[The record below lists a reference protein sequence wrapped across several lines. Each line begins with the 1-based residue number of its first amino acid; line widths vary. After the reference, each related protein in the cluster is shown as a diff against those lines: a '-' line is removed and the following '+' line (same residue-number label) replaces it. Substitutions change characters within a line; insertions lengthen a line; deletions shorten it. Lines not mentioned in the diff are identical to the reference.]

1 MVRAVRRVEG
11 WRSLALP
18 VLAPLAALALWLA
31 LRPAVVGENYA
42 AVLRGDWRLLR
53 YAPMRFVSEA
63 TVSLARGW
71 IADFTCE
78 SHVGIVAGA
87 VVLAVG
93 ALALAGAARA
103 ALRNRLD
110 GWYSLVYVGTVFAW
124 AFPEETSR
132 RLLYPVLALA
142 LFHAA
147 EAAFALAR
155 RAAPRFGCWG
165 VGAAA
170 VLAAA
175 ASLPALLL
183 VAQKSLDRERPYPA
197 SPLTY
202 ASMLYDY
209 VIIPVGP
216 ARIYAAR
223 DIAVQSGLAALARLT
238 PPGASILWVRP
249 DYVAMLSGRRGVPW
263 YYADGIA
270 GAVRQLRQS
279 GARYIVVST
288 IYKADM
294 RGDSLDP
301 VVTAQAVAPFARLV
315 YLLRNPLAAQDE
327 FALFE
332 VDAAALD
339 AYARKLDAG
348 VR

>member
-1 MVRAVRRVEG
+1 
-11 WRSLALP
+11 
-18 VLAPLAALALWLA
+18 
-31 LRPAVVGENYA
+31 
-42 AVLRGDWRLLR
+42 
-53 YAPMRFVSEA
+53 
-63 TVSLARGW
+63 
-71 IADFTCE
+71 
-78 SHVGIVAGA
+78 
-87 VVLAVG
+87 
-93 ALALAGAARA
+93 
-103 ALRNRLD
+103 
-110 GWYSLVYVGTVFAW
+110 
-124 AFPEETSR
+124 
-132 RLLYPVLALA
+132 
-142 LFHAA
+142 
-147 EAAFALAR
+147 
-155 RAAPRFGCWG
+155 
-165 VGAAA
+165 
-170 VLAAA
+170 LAAA